1 MNLEGAVIVVTG
13 GASGLGYGIA
23 EALVQHS
30 ARPIILDRD
39 GQALH
44 AAGEALQCPTY
55 SIELTDPE
63 QVDKTVAEI
72 CAAHGVPQGLINNAG
87 ILRSA
92 PLLNLLNREQPRHTL
107 ELWHEVLDIN
117 LTAVFLMT
125 RAVAEQMV
133 RKRVRGVII
142 SMSSISA
149 RGNAGQSA
157 YSAAKAGVEALTRVW
172 AKELGPLGLRFAAIA
187 PGFIDTPSTR
197 AALTEETLEHWKRKT
212 PLRRLGRVEDVAQ
225 AALYIL
231 ENDMITGTVLEVA
244 AGLSV

>member
-23 EALVQHS
+23 EALVRHG

-39 GQALH
+39 EHALQA
-44 AAGEALQCPTY
+44 AAKTLQCPIY
-55 SIELTDPE
+55 QIELTDPQ
-63 QVDKTVAEI
+63 QVDNTVEEI
-72 CAAHGVPQGLINNAG
+72 CATHGVPQGLINNAG
-87 ILRSA
+87 ILRSS
-92 PLLNLLNREQPRHTL
+92 PLLNLLNREQPRHSL
-107 ELWHEVLDIN
+107 ELWHEVLNVN

-125 RAVAEQMV
+125 RAIAEQMA
-133 RKRVRGVII
+133 RKRVRGVIV

-197 AALTEETLEHWKRKT
+197 AALTDEALEDWKRKT
-212 PLRRLGRVEDVAQ
+212 PLRRLGRVEDIAQ
-225 AALYIL
+225 AVLYIL
-231 ENDMITGTVLEVA
+231 ENEMITGTVLEVN
-244 AGLSV
+244 AGLSI

>member
-23 EALVQHS
+23 EALVQRR
-30 ARPIILDRD
+30 ARPILLDHND
-39 GQALH
+39 EALR
-44 AAGEALQCPTY
+44 AAGETLHCPTY
-55 SIELTDPE
+55 AIELTDPE
-63 QVDKTVAEI
+63 QVDKTVAGI

-92 PLLNLLNREQPRHTL
+92 PLLNLLDREQPRHSL
-107 ELWHEVLDIN
+107 ELWHDVLNIN

-133 RKRVRGVII
+133 RVRTRGVVI

-197 AALTEETLEHWKRKT
+197 AALTVEALDDWKRKT
-212 PLRRLGRVEDVAQ
+212 PLRCLGRVEEVAQ
-225 AALYIL
+225 AAICIL
-231 ENDMITGTVLEVA
+231 ENDLITGTVLEVTG
-244 AGLSV
+244 GLSI